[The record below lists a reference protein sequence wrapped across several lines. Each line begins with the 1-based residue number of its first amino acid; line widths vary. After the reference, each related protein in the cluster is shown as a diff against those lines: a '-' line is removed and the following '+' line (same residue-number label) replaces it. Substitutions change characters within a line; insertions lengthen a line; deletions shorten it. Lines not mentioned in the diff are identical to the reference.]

1 MAVDVVVAPTR
12 DGGEPEPTVT
22 PAPMSRRTV
31 LGVLGGAAAL
41 AACEAL
47 PVSVPDVIAPPGPG
61 TMPPPPGGGPGVP
74 PVPGPSAPPAP
85 AAPVTSG
92 PIATALTGDAAT
104 HLARRATFG
113 PTPEIVDD
121 IRSMGVA
128 AWLAQQMAPDPG
140 DDEVVN
146 RAIARFQTNLGR
158 TSQQIFNN
166 REGNGGTDADE
177 QTVNAIVYR
186 NAFSQWQL
194 LEKMAEFWTNH
205 FALDHTSDDNRG
217 RATVFQRDVIRANAF
232 GNFADFL
239 FAVLTHPAMMRFLD
253 GEDNDKGSNENMA
266 REIME
271 LHTLGANRGYDENDI
286 REAAK
291 LLSGLTF
298 NNETNVFRYNP
309 GRHFV
314 GPVTIRGVTYA
325 NANAADGLAA
335 MRAFTDSLAADPLTA
350 EYLSTKLAQTF
361 VADDP
366 PASLVASLAST
377 FSSTG
382 GDIAA
387 WVTALFT
394 SAEFAA
400 SAGQKVA
407 RPLDDFIGAIR
418 VLGLQPQANPDDGD
432 RLRNTARRL
441 LQSPGE
447 WTGPDGYAIPAGKW
461 LSSGDLLNR
470 WNIHHDLVHGGF
482 DNALEPADEVMD
494 TFVTVELPSTVGAVV
509 DAVAARMVFQ
519 TLADE
524 HRAAVLTYLGRA
536 DGDAVTDAGDVRDIV
551 RPTAVLLLDTYCMQR

>member
-1 MAVDVVVAPTR
+1 
-12 DGGEPEPTVT
+12 
-22 PAPMSRRTV
+22 MSRRTV

-61 TMPPPPGGGPGVP
+61 TMPPPVAGGPGAP
-74 PVPGPSAPPAP
+74 APGPSAPPAP

-121 IRSMGVA
+121 IRSMGVQ
-128 AWLAQQMAPDPG
+128 AWLAQQLAPNPD
-140 DDEVVN
+140 DDEVAN
-146 RAIARFQTNLGR
+146 RAIARFRTNLGR
-158 TSQQIFNN
+158 TSAQIYNN
-166 REGNGGTDADE
+166 RGDNGAGDGGTVADE

-186 NAFSQWQL
+186 NAYSRWQL

-205 FALDHTSDDNRG
+205 FALDHTSGDDRG
-217 RATVFQRDVIRANAF
+217 RATVFQRDVIRVHAF
-232 GNFADFL
+232 GTFADFL
-239 FAVLTHPAMMRFLD
+239 FAVLTDPAMMRFLD
-253 GEDNDKGSNENMA
+253 GDKNNKGSNENMA

-298 NNETNVFRYNP
+298 DLDRAEFRYDP
-309 GRHFV
+309 QRHYV

-325 NANAADGLAA
+325 NGDAKAGLEA

-350 EYLSTKLAQTF
+350 EYLSTKLVQTF
-361 VADDP
+361 VSDDP
-366 PASLVASLAST
+366 PASLVAALAST

-394 SAEFAA
+394 SAEFAG
-400 SAGQKVA
+400 SVGQKVA
-407 RPLDDFIGAIR
+407 RPLDDFLGAIR
-418 VLGLQPQANPDDGD
+418 VLGLLPQANPDEGD
-432 RLRNTARRL
+432 RLRNTTRRL

-447 WTGPDGYAIPAGKW
+447 WTGPDGYAITADKW

-470 WNIHHDLVHGGF
+470 WNLHNDLVYGRF
-482 DNALEPADEVMD
+482 DNVLQPADEAMAALVA
-494 TFVTVELPSTVGAVV
+494 VELPSTVGEVV

-519 TLADE
+519 TLAAE

-536 DGDAVTDAGDVRDIV
+536 DGDAVTDADDLLDVV

>member
-1 MAVDVVVAPTR
+1 
-12 DGGEPEPTVT
+12 
-22 PAPMSRRTV
+22 MSRRTV

-61 TMPPPPGGGPGVP
+61 TMPPPGGGPGVP
-74 PVPGPSAPPAP
+74 PVPGPTAPPAP

-121 IRSMGVA
+121 IRSLGVT
-128 AWLAQQMAPDPG
+128 AWLAQQTAPNP
-140 DDEVVN
+140 DDDDVAN
-146 RAIARFQTNLGR
+146 AAIARFRTNLGR
-158 TSQQIFNN
+158 TSAQIFNN
-166 REGNGGTDADE
+166 RDDNGAGDGGTAADE

-186 NAFSQWQL
+186 NAYSRWQL

-239 FAVLTHPAMMRFLD
+239 FAVLTDPAMMRFLD
-253 GEDNDKGSNENMA
+253 GDDNDKGSNENMA

-271 LHTLGANRGYDENDI
+271 LHTLGANRGYGENDI

-298 NNETNVFRYNP
+298 NNETNQFRYNP
-309 GRHFV
+309 GRHYV

-325 NANAADGLAA
+325 NASADAGLEA

-361 VADDP
+361 VSDDP
-366 PASLVASLAST
+366 PASLVAALAAT

-400 SAGQKVA
+400 SVGQKVA

-418 VLGLQPQANPDDGD
+418 VLGLQPQGDPEEGD
-432 RLRNTARRL
+432 RLRNTTRRL

-447 WTGPDGYAIPAGKW
+447 WTGPDGYAITADKW

-470 WNIHHDLVHGGF
+470 WNIHNDLVYGRF
-482 DNALEPADEVMD
+482 DNALQSADEAMD
-494 TFVTVELPSTVGAVV
+494 ALVTVELPSTVGAVV

-536 DGDAVTDAGDVRDIV
+536 DGDAVADAGDVRDVV